1 MFFNKIFMIGNLTG
15 EPELKQTGRGSVCTF
30 SIASN
35 RVYTVNNGERR
46 EETCFVGV
54 TVWGKQGESCARYL
68 TKGRAVLVE
77 GRLSYQTWKNE
88 YGETRSRHEII
99 AEHINF
105 LSGGSQGDGTHEQ
118 Q

>member
-1 MFFNKIFMIGNLTG
+1 MTFNKIFMLGNLTT
-15 EPELKQTGRGSVCTF
+15 EPELKQTKSGSVCTF

-35 RVYTVNNGERR
+35 RQYTVNNGEKR
-46 EETCFVGV
+46 EDTCFIGV

-77 GRLSYQTWKNE
+77 GRLDYRTWTNE
-88 YGETRSRHEII
+88 YNEKRSRHEII
-99 AEHINF
+99 AEHITF
-105 LSGGSQGDGTHEQ
+105 LGGGGGHEQ